1 MLTVTDDAKS
11 HLAEIIQKNNLPDDA
26 AIRLVSN
33 PNGIGL
39 APDAPK
45 AEDETYTHA
54 GRTVLVVDPALS
66 AQLDD
71 KIMSIEKS
79 EAGERLSIG

>member
-11 HLAEIIQKNNLPDDA
+11 HLAEIITNNELSEDA
-26 AIRLVSN
+26 SIRLVTG

-45 AEDETYTHA
+45 PEDDTYEHA

-71 KIMSIEKS
+71 KTMSIEKS
-79 EAGERLSIG
+79 EAGEKLSIG